1 MPVASLA
8 RILEGHWSGLIIGPP
23 VYDQAGGLP
32 NMVVYPLF
40 PTELGPDPPDLISL
54 SQGLRRG
61 VRLRDTGMVGQ
72 VHVDNPLPTSVLVGE
87 SELLVGPTQRRAIQ
101 FSCLVPPHRR
111 ASLPVNC
118 VEAGQPTVYQA
129 QFTDSE
135 ACPWQL
141 RSFKLEQLAR
151 HGETHQHRI
160 WDRIDEYLKRA
171 GTTSSSR
178 DIGAVFGEFGGDLES
193 LARAFPHHPSQ
204 VGAIC
209 AVGQELFVEVYDTP
223 ELLED
228 QYDRLLRS
236 ALVEAVAH
244 PGREVVPPAR
254 VHELPAQLA
263 EASVHSRVVQN
274 RSLRDTG
281 RTQVFSGGGLSGSAL
296 TNGGQ
301 LLHLSAHQ
309 RCWGKGRPFADQIED
324 LERHRSLWF
333 DQNRS
338 LLVELERQYA
348 RRRRQYQA
356 FKGSLSPEALPS
368 PADGD
373 VSLPDWED
381 VGRTAR
387 PAPRPLP
394 LHQGVH
400 EFFVRLFRQS

>member
-263 EASVHSRVVQN
+263 EASVHSRVVPN
-274 RSLRDTG
+274 PGFFRWRTVGLR
-281 RTQVFSGGGLSGSAL
+281 
-296 TNGGQ
+296 
-301 LLHLSAHQ
+301 
-309 RCWGKGRPFADQIED
+309 ADQWRAASASVRPPAM
-324 LERHRSLWF
+324 LGQGPPVRRS
-333 DQNRS
+333 DRGS
-338 LLVELERQYA
+338 RAPSIPLVRPEP
-348 RRRRQYQA
+348 
-356 FKGSLSPEALPS
+356 LSPGRAGAPICPTAAPVPS
-368 PADGD
+368 LQGQ
-373 VSLPDWED
+373 SLPR
-381 VGRTAR
+381 GATIAC
-387 PAPRPLP
+387 
-394 LHQGVH
+394 
-400 EFFVRLFRQS
+400 